1 VPEHRATKR
10 YADAIYQLAKDK
22 GEESLWDDE
31 LGKALVV
38 LHTSKVSQILSHPK
52 LDLAKKWDVLESFF
66 GEGKTVALRRETRNL
81 LKLLLQNKKI
91 SLVAVIRERFQASW
105 EQDLGVV
112 SIQLTTAIPLTPA
125 EQETVKTTLGASLRK
140 TIRLDL
146 SVDPS
151 IFGGAI
157 IQIEDRLIDG
167 SLREKVRHMRET
179 LVA

>member
-1 VPEHRATKR
+1 M
-10 YADAIYQLAKDK
+10 
-22 GEESLWDDE
+22 
-31 LGKALVV
+31 
-38 LHTSKVSQILSHPK
+38 
-52 LDLAKKWDVLESFF
+52 
-66 GEGKTVALRRETRNL
+66 
-81 LKLLLQNKKI
+81 
-91 SLVAVIRERFQASW
+91 IRERFQASW

>member
-1 VPEHRATKR
+1 MPEHRATKR

-81 LKLLLQNKKI
+81 LNKKI